1 MFEAFRYTPPQT
13 CRVSTERMKHK
24 LCFNVCLSLFL
35 SMVVVIFLNYTFG
48 FSQIMY
54 LQWVVW
60 GIFGGLTFLFRYH
73 KISRVT
79 ATVTLLTTG
88 AIFLSI
94 VLSLTN

>member
-1 MFEAFRYTPPQT
+1 MFEVFKYAPPHT
-13 CRVSTERMKHK
+13 CRDSTERMKHK

-35 SMVVVIFLNYTFG
+35 SMVVVIFLNYAFG

-54 LQWVVW
+54 LQWIVW
-60 GIFGGLTFLFRYH
+60 GIFGALAFLFKYH
-73 KISRVT
+73 KISRVA